1 MKKLKQQLAEVEER
15 LEHCTVEEYP
25 TLARQYSILLNR
37 IETEKTFASQDLKTK
52 AEKAA
57 HARMLQLCGG
67 RIVHSLNK

>member
-37 IETEKTFASQDLKTK
+37 IETEKTFASQNPKTK
-52 AEKAA
+52 AEKET
-57 HARMLQLCGG
+57 HARMLQFSGG
-67 RIVHSLNK
+67 RLNK